1 MHKSKSLKTHS
12 SIYSNSSG
20 LNSYPQLAH
29 RPYGSEIQKASVTA
43 KTPTDIENEGFAEQ
57 QMQAT
62 ELKLQAKFG
71 SITPEGQERLNVLQ
85 AKMDGL
91 LNSGLEHATRFS
103 HNIANIPL
111 RRPDIPTPIQAKLT
125 IGEPGDKYEQE
136 ADETARQVVQRIHQQ
151 SNQPVQR
158 EAVTEEEELQT
169 KTIDNIQ
176 RQKSS
181 EEELQMQ
188 SMVQRVADGGMAA
201 STDVEAGIQQAR
213 GGGQLL
219 ADNIREPMEQAF
231 GADFS
236 GVRVHTDS
244 QADQLNQSI
253 QAKAFTT
260 GQDVFF
266 RQGEYNPGS
275 QGGQELLAHELTH
288 VVQQSGG
295 AVKRF
300 PQQRQTVNSLDGS
313 EKREGHNLE
322 VQLEAQKS
330 NQERLMLQ
338 AKWAGEVPLNSKDS
352 EVKAKLIDL
361 GYSAAANIQTW
372 KITSLRQDKNE
383 YVSYEKIAE
392 ALGLTTAQPPT
403 QQNLPPTQQNLPPT
417 QQNLPPTQQNLPPT
431 QQNLPPTQQ
440 EDVAHSSK
448 EANITKDKEY
458 FSARTKLIPKTL
470 TIKNLFRG
478 DQRKREVLASEGFQ
492 PGKRVEGYEQKLQA
506 FLGRSSR
513 DESEAA
519 SRRMISR
526 ESGLDI
532 NEQGGRAKPPT
543 DLVWSQEK
551 IEISGGKKLTLL
563 NYVCTGPET
572 GAGTTSYLIA
582 VDAEFEC
589 VAASPTIGL
598 YQSSSGMKIIAVA
611 QSGGT
616 NGGYA
621 MFTEYDFLTPIS
633 PNMIY
638 YASNDGG
645 VTQADNGT
653 SWFRVSDQKQR

>member
-1 MHKSKSLKTHS
+1 L
-12 SIYSNSSG
+12 I
-20 LNSYPQLAH
+20 
-29 RPYGSEIQKASVTA
+29 
-43 KTPTDIENEGFAEQ
+43 
-57 QMQAT
+57 
-62 ELKLQAKFG
+62 
-71 SITPEGQERLNVLQ
+71 
-85 AKMDGL
+85 
-91 LNSGLEHATRFS
+91 
-103 HNIANIPL
+103 
-111 RRPDIPTPIQAKLT
+111 
-125 IGEPGDKYEQE
+125 
-136 ADETARQVVQRIHQQ
+136 
-151 SNQPVQR
+151 
-158 EAVTEEEELQT
+158 
-169 KTIDNIQ
+169 
-176 RQKSS
+176 
-181 EEELQMQ
+181 
-188 SMVQRVADGGMAA
+188 
-201 STDVEAGIQQAR
+201 
-213 GGGQLL
+213 
-219 ADNIREPMEQAF
+219 
-231 GADFS
+231 
-236 GVRVHTDS
+236 
-244 QADQLNQSI
+244 
-253 QAKAFTT
+253 
-260 GQDVFF
+260 
-266 RQGEYNPGS
+266 
-275 QGGQELLAHELTH
+275 AHELTH
-288 VVQQSGG
+288 VVQQNGG
-295 AVKRF
+295 AVKRY

-322 VQLEAQKS
+322 VQLEAEKS

-338 AKWAGEVPLNSKDS
+338 AKWAGEVPLNSTDS
-352 EVKAKLIDL
+352 EVKAKLIEL
-361 GYSAAANIQTW
+361 GYSAAANIPPW
-372 KITSLRQDKNE
+372 KITRLRQDNKE

-403 QQNLPPTQQNLPPT
+403 QQNLPPKPPKPQNLRSNP
-417 QQNLPPTQQNLPPT
+417 QNLPPT

-440 EDVAHSSK
+440 EDVAHSSSK
-448 EANITKDKEY
+448 PNIAKDEES

-478 DQRKREVLASEGFQ
+478 DNRQREDLARVGFQ

-506 FLGRSSR
+506 FLERSSTK
-513 DESEAA
+513 ESEAA
-519 SRRMISR
+519 SRGMISR

-611 QSGGT
+611 QSGGR

-633 PNMIY
+633 PGMIY

-645 VTQADNGT
+645 ATQVDDGN
-653 SWFRVSDQKQR
+653 SWFRVTDQKQR